1 MNNALTAIHS
11 LSPYFKLP
19 IDFVPVSHG
28 IEVLGLHK
36 DELDVLYQ
44 QEQIQY
50 CVNIKENLM
59 IDSENP
65 AEDLDLKID
74 MQNQIMT
81 KPSLPNCTKL
91 ISPLSNDKYWKI
103 SGVWALSFG
112 RYLPDLR
119 VSLERQGLIIPG
131 TQGAWGIWV
140 VENQP
145 LPLVQSVIWKRDLE
159 RIIYSLKTGVCLPKW
174 YESFPSTENKF
185 PDDEGISEGLKP
197 EHGNSIRFGRQREEI
212 LSFALYV
219 KHEFPEQCTTVAKWI
234 ETIDEKALLKWPET
248 GQPPQSRDAIRKL
261 LNKALNIKS

>member
-1 MNNALTAIHS
+1 MNNKIEGLHS

-28 IEVLGLHK
+28 IEVLGLHQ

-50 CVNIKENLM
+50 CVNIKEDVM
-59 IDSENP
+59 IDSERP
-65 AEDLDLKID
+65 AEDLELKID
-74 MQNQIMT
+74 TKNQIAE
-81 KPSLPNCTKL
+81 PILPNCTKL
-91 ISPLSNDKYWKI
+91 MRPFSNEKYWKI

-119 VSLERQGLIIPG
+119 ISLERQGLSIPG
-131 TQGAWGIWV
+131 VPHSWAIWV

-145 LPLVQSVIWKRDLE
+145 LPLVQAVIWKRDLE
-159 RIIYSLKTGVCLPKW
+159 RIIYSLKTGNSLPKW
-174 YESFPSTENKF
+174 YEDLSPTKNTMSSNQEIIG
-185 PDDEGISEGLKP
+185 ELRSA
-197 EHGNSIRFGRQREEI
+197 HGNSIRFGRQREEI